1 MLQVLTPSTYLRFAR
16 IMGFGANRIPTGS
29 PRQRVSFGVCNVI
42 IPRMIWLSATWRC
55 VSRWYLV
62 LNRQIK
68 INYNCANL

>member
-16 IMGFGANRIPTGS
+16 IMEFGANRIPTGS

-42 IPRMIWLSATWRC
+42 IPRMIRLSATWRC

-62 LNRQIK
+62 LNRQTK